1 MRLYLRGGTE
11 PLAKG
16 ALADLPRLREL
27 DLSER
32 ALAAVPEEVFALPSL
47 ERFWFARNQ
56 LAECPAALA
65 KLPALTYPI
74 TLGSTATVPTLTAV
88 PEALG
93 DAARLRYLRLNEN
106 QLADLPAALGRLKEL
121 RRFYAVRNRL
131 TAVPAFLKECPLVE
145 DVILDHNAITEVP
158 AWLTALPALRSVSL
172 TGCRIAKLPDDLSGW
187 RKLEALSLAGCP
199 IPADE
204 MKRIRKALGDDVAVT
219 F

>member
-1 MRLYLRGGTE
+1 M
-11 PLAKG
+11 
-16 ALADLPRLREL
+16 
-27 DLSER
+27 
-32 ALAAVPEEVFALPSL
+32 
-47 ERFWFARNQ
+47 
-56 LAECPAALA
+56 
-65 KLPALTYPI
+65 
-74 TLGSTATVPTLTAV
+74 
-88 PEALG
+88 
-93 DAARLRYLRLNEN
+93 
-106 QLADLPAALGRLKEL
+106 GRLKEL